1 MKWLTGITLAAVIAI
16 GASLP
21 ALAESTDS
29 AIPTGKQ
36 ITGQVSA
43 IDGSSLTMKTSSGE
57 TQTFK
62 VNRGLISALKLENGS
77 NIVIDAT
84 RLQTGRVVHIDPY
97 SAEVT
102 LDQGGEIK
110 TYILTRE
117 ARRYL
122 VVGDHVVITPDL
134 RLIRTDLY
142 KLTANDLR
150 VQSTVVASAAS
161 STQSSSSSTSASRM
175 IIRQENTGGAYTP
188 APVNAPAP
196 QAIETSPAVNG
207 LW

>member
-1 MKWLTGITLAAVIAI
+1 MKWLTGITLAAMIAI

-21 ALAESTDS
+21 ALSESTDS
-29 AIPTGKQ
+29 SIPTGKL

-43 IDGSSLTMKTSSGE
+43 IDGSSVTMKTASGE
-57 TQTFK
+57 TQTFQ

-84 RLQTGRVVHIDPY
+84 RLQTGRVIHIDPY
-97 SAEVT
+97 TAEVT

-134 RLIRTDLY
+134 RLVRTDLY
-142 KLTANDLR
+142 KLTSNDLR
-150 VQSTVVASAAS
+150 VQSTVVASAV
-161 STQSSSSSTSASRM
+161 STQSSSSASASRM
-175 IIRQENTGGAYTP
+175 IVRQENTGGAYTP
-188 APVNAPAP
+188 APTPEPVP
-196 QAIETSPAVNG
+196 QAIDASPGVHG

>member
-1 MKWLTGITLAAVIAI
+1 MKWLTGITLAAMIAV

-29 AIPTGKQ
+29 AIPAGKQ

-43 IDGSSLTMKTSSGE
+43 IDGSSVTMKTASGE

-97 SAEVT
+97 TAEVT

-110 TYILTRE
+110 TYVLTRE

-122 VVGDHVVITPDL
+122 VVGDRVVITPDL

-150 VQSTVVASAAS
+150 VQSTMVASAAS
-161 STQSSSSSTSASRM
+161 TQSSSASASRM
-175 IIRQENTGGAYTP
+175 IVRQEVNTGGAYTP
-188 APVNAPAP
+188 APAP
-196 QAIETSPAVNG
+196 QVIDASPAVNG

>member
-16 GASLP
+16 GVSLP

-29 AIPTGKQ
+29 AIPTGKL

-43 IDGSSLTMKTSSGE
+43 IDGSSVTLKTASGE
-57 TQTFK
+57 TQTFN
-62 VNRGLISALKLENGS
+62 VNRGLISALKLESGS

-84 RLQTGRVVHIDPY
+84 RLQTGRVVHLDPY
-97 SAEVT
+97 TAEVT
-102 LDQGGEIK
+102 LDQGGELK
-110 TYILTRE
+110 SYVLTRE

-122 VVGDHVVITPDL
+122 GVGDRVVITPDL

-150 VQSTVVASAAS
+150 VQSTVVASAVS
-161 STQSSSSSTSASRM
+161 SQSSSTSTSRM
-175 IIRQENTGGAYTP
+175 IVRQENTGRATTP
-188 APVNAPAP
+188 APAPAP

>member
-1 MKWLTGITLAAVIAI
+1 MKWLTGITLAAVIAV

-43 IDGSSLTMKTSSGE
+43 IDGSSVTMKTASGE

-84 RLQTGRVVHIDPY
+84 RLQTGRVIHIDPY
-97 SAEVT
+97 TAEVT
-102 LDQGGEIK
+102 LDQGGEVK
-110 TYILTRE
+110 TYVLTRE

-122 VVGDHVVITPDL
+122 VVGDRVVITPDL

-150 VQSTVVASAAS
+150 VQSTMVASAAS
-161 STQSSSSSTSASRM
+161 TQSSSASASRM
-175 IIRQENTGGAYTP
+175 IVRQEVNTGGAYTP
-188 APVNAPAP
+188 APAPAP
-196 QAIETSPAVNG
+196 QIEASPAVNG

>member
-1 MKWLTGITLAAVIAI
+1 MKWLTGITLAAAIAV

-29 AIPTGKQ
+29 AIPTGKL

-43 IDGSSLTMKTSSGE
+43 IDGSSVTMKTASGE

-97 SAEVT
+97 TAEVT
-102 LDQGGEIK
+102 LDQGGEMK

-122 VVGDHVVITPDL
+122 VIGDRVVITPDL

-150 VQSTVVASAAS
+150 VQSVTVASAA
-161 STQSSSSSTSASRM
+161 STQSSSSASASRM
-175 IIRQENTGGAYTP
+175 IVRQENTGGAYTP
-188 APVNAPAP
+188 TPAPAP
-196 QAIETSPAVNG
+196 QVIEASPAVNG

>member
-1 MKWLTGITLAAVIAI
+1 MKWLMGMTLAAVIAI

-36 ITGQVSA
+36 ITGQVSS
-43 IDGSSLTMKTSSGE
+43 IDGSSLTMKTASGE

-97 SAEVT
+97 TAEVT
-102 LDQGGEIK
+102 LDQSGELK
-110 TYILTRE
+110 SYIVTRE

-134 RLIRTDLY
+134 RLVRTDLY

-161 STQSSSSSTSASRM
+161 TQSASSGSSASRM
-175 IIRQENTGGAYTP
+175 IVRQENTGGAYTP
-188 APVNAPAP
+188 APAPAP

>member
-1 MKWLTGITLAAVIAI
+1 MKWLTGITLAAVIAV
-16 GASLP
+16 GTSLS

-36 ITGQVSA
+36 ITGQVSG
-43 IDGSSLTMKTSSGE
+43 IDGSTITVKTAAGE
-57 TQTFK
+57 TQTFQ
-62 VNRGLISALKLENGS
+62 VNRAVISSLKLENGS
-77 NIVIDAT
+77 NVVIDGT

-97 SAEVT
+97 TAEVT
-102 LDQGGEIK
+102 LDQGGELK
-110 TYILTRE
+110 SYILTRE

-122 VVGDHVVITPDL
+122 VVGDRVVITPDL

-150 VQSTVVASAAS
+150 VQSAMVASAAS
-161 STQSSSSSTSASRM
+161 TPSSSSASRV
-175 IIRQENTGGAYTP
+175 IIRQEANTGGASVP
-188 APVNAPAP
+188 VAPEPAP
-196 QAIETSPAVNG
+196 QIIEASPAVNG

>member
-1 MKWLTGITLAAVIAI
+1 MKWLTGITLAAAI
-16 GASLP
+16 TLGASLP
-21 ALAESTDS
+21 VLAESTDS

-36 ITGQVSA
+36 IVGQVSS
-43 IDGSSLTMKTSSGE
+43 IDGSSLTMKTASGE

-77 NIVIDAT
+77 NIVIDGT

-97 SAEVT
+97 TAEVT
-102 LDQGGEIK
+102 LDQGGELK
-110 TYILTRE
+110 SYILTRE

-122 VVGDHVVITPDL
+122 VVGDRVVITPDL
-134 RLIRTDLY
+134 RLVRTDLY

-150 VQSTVVASAAS
+150 VQSTMVASAAS
-161 STQSSSSSTSASRM
+161 TQSSSASNRM
-175 IIRQENTGGAYTP
+175 IVRQEVNTGGATAPEP
-188 APVNAPAP
+188 APPIV
-196 QAIETSPAVNG
+196 ETSPAVNG